1 MVCIFLLYFVIECH
15 ANMARISETAFVNS
29 PFCGAPE
36 GKFVILSRS
45 KSCHINRMKTCIE
58 IKKNPRISRGEN
70 KFEKMLAREVIILK
84 KDSERSCLACADPEN
99 FPSVCVW
106 GGGGGGVQIPRRGLT
121 ENFNMAKTN
130 NLAIPEGGGTPCPP
144 SGSPHVWTV
153 NIIEIICVNKWN

>member
-1 MVCIFLLYFVIECH
+1 
-15 ANMARISETAFVNS
+15 MARISETAFVNS

-84 KDSERSCLACADPEN
+84 KKKYSERSCLACADPEN
-99 FPSVCVW
+99 FPK
-106 GGGGGGVQIPRRGLT
+106 GGGSK
-121 ENFNMAKTN
+121 F
-130 NLAIPEGGGTPCPP
+130 PEG
-144 SGSPHVWTV
+144 V
-153 NIIEIICVNKWN
+153 

>member
-1 MVCIFLLYFVIECH
+1 
-15 ANMARISETAFVNS
+15 MARISETAFVNS

-99 FPSVCVW
+99 FPR
-106 GGGGGGVQIPRRGLT
+106 GGGGVGSK
-121 ENFNMAKTN
+121 F
-130 NLAIPEGGGTPCPP
+130 PEG
-144 SGSPHVWTV
+144 V
-153 NIIEIICVNKWN
+153 

>member
-1 MVCIFLLYFVIECH
+1 MVCIFLLDFVIECH

-70 KFEKMLAREVIILK
+70 KFEKMLATKVIILK
-84 KDSERSCLACADPEN
+84 KSVWHARIQKI
-99 FPSVCVW
+99 FP
-106 GGGGGGVQIPRRGLT
+106 GGGVQIPRRGK
-121 ENFNMAKTN
+121 FQHGK
-130 NLAIPEGGGTPCPP
+130 
-144 SGSPHVWTV
+144 
-153 NIIEIICVNKWN
+153 NK

>member
-15 ANMARISETAFVNS
+15 GHANMARISETAYVNS

-70 KFEKMLAREVIILK
+70 KFEKMLAREVIILE
-84 KDSERSCLACADPEN
+84 KDSEDR
-99 FPSVCVW
+99 VW
-106 GGGGGGVQIPRRGLT
+106 HARIQKISPVGGPNSQ
-121 ENFNMAKTN
+121 K
-130 NLAIPEGGGTPCPP
+130 
-144 SGSPHVWTV
+144 GSDGKFQHGK
-153 NIIEIICVNKWN
+153 NI